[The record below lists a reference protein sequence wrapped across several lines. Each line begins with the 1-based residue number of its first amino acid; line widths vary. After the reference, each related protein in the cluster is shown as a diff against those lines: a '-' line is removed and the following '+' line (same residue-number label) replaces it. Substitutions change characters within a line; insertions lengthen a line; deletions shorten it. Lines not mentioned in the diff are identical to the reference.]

1 MSKCYQRQQT
11 ARGTIRPNVHPETH
25 QRCVVSQRGSG
36 REDKAATVADSKN
49 GSANSLLHTL
59 CHCSRVFSFFCKS
72 NALHRFSWLQR
83 RMTERCQSNA
93 NAQKTSVM
101 EEMKRDS
108 VDSLPQ
114 QTANQASTFGA
125 WSKFYEPD
133 GFSCFW
139 KMPDGRYAGALLDK
153 T

>member
-1 MSKCYQRQQT
+1 
-11 ARGTIRPNVHPETH
+11 
-25 QRCVVSQRGSG
+25 
-36 REDKAATVADSKN
+36 
-49 GSANSLLHTL
+49 
-59 CHCSRVFSFFCKS
+59 
-72 NALHRFSWLQR
+72 
-83 RMTERCQSNA
+83 MTECCQSNA

-108 VDSLPQ
+108 VDSLPK